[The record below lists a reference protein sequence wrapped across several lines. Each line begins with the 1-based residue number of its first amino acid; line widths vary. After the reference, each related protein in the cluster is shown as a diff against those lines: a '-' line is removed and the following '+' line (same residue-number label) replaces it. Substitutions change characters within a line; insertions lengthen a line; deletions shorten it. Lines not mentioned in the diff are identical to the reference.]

1 MRWSVAD
8 RHYPSKLVN
17 FRSASTLH
25 IPALTILGAVIA
37 VLQVIAVIVL
47 RAHWTMDVLCGLFA
61 ALTIGLLV
69 L

>member
-1 MRWSVAD
+1 MQ
-8 RHYPSKLVN
+8 L
-17 FRSASTLH
+17 SALH